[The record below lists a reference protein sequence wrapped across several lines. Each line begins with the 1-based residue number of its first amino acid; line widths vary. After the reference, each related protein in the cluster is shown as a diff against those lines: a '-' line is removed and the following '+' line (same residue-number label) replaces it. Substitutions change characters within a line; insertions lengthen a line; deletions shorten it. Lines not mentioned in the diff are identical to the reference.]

1 MSRRS
6 PDEPTP
12 AAHNLSH
19 EFSVLTRRARFQAAK
34 SSARSRSVPTSGR
47 DGGRDNT
54 QEILQGRLDGIF
66 PYGDAVNESVTE
78 SQLDGFGEHTIDRA
92 LERDGPRSEDARSF
106 KAANPNP
113 TGDLDII
120 QNRQESDYTL
130 SEERSRRH
138 MDSDRVSETD
148 TIVPRRNLS
157 ILDVAALIFNKM
169 VRVPAYILYFVNG

>member
-1 MSRRS
+1 MSRL
-6 PDEPTP
+6 DQPTP
-12 AAHNLSH
+12 AAQNLGH
-19 EFSVLTRRARFQAAK
+19 ELSVLTRRARYQAAK
-34 SSARSRSVPTSGR
+34 SSPRSRSVPTSGR

-54 QEILQGRLDGIF
+54 QEIIQGRLDGIF
-66 PYGDAVNESVTE
+66 PYDDVVNESVTE
-78 SQLDGFGEHTIDRA
+78 SQLGGFEEHIIDRA
-92 LERDGPRSEDARSF
+92 LEREGPGGEHAKSS

-113 TGDLDII
+113 IGDLNMI

-130 SEERSRRH
+130 SEERSRRR

-169 VRVPAYILYFVNG
+169 VRFPAYILHFVNG